1 MQKDHD
7 LSDHLLRPPGI
18 DNPRRPHGT
27 NPVHL
32 AEAVRRVLDEVKD
45 LVAKGLD
52 ELPGVDGPDAAN
64 HSRGEVL
71 LNALD
76 GRRRRRPQ
84 KARAEL
90 HPVRPIVG
98 PFPGGRDPLARR
110 DGRRIADHRR
120 QVPVTAGLHAQH
132 AKSVLLVVEG
142 HPFDETRQNFSVSRP
157 DLGTISSLS
166 FSSHDHLAWI
176 IHQ

>member
-76 GRRRRRPQ
+76 GRRRRRSEEHTSELQSLTNLVCRLLLEKKKKKKKQTSNQNNTEHHQQ
-84 KARAEL
+84 KQ
-90 HPVRPIVG
+90 IN
-98 PFPGGRDPLARR
+98 
-110 DGRRIADHRR
+110 
-120 QVPVTAGLHAQH
+120 Q
-132 AKSVLLVVEG
+132 
-142 HPFDETRQNFSVSRP
+142 
-157 DLGTISSLS
+157 
-166 FSSHDHLAWI
+166 
-176 IHQ
+176 

>member
-64 HSRGEVL
+64 HARCEVR
-71 LNALD
+71 LNALA
-76 GRRRRRPQ
+76 GPWRCRAQR
-84 KARAEL
+84 ARAEL
-90 HPVRPIVG
+90 HAWRT
-98 PFPGGRDPLARR
+98 F
-110 DGRRIADHRR
+110 
-120 QVPVTAGLHAQH
+120 AG
-132 AKSVLLVVEG
+132 
-142 HPFDETRQNFSVSRP
+142 
-157 DLGTISSLS
+157 
-166 FSSHDHLAWI
+166 
-176 IHQ
+176 